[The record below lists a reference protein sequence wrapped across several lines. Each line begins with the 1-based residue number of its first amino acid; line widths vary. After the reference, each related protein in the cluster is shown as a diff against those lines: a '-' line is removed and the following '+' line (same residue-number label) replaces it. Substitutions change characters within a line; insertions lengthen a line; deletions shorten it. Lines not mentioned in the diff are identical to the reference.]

1 MGGGGGAQAP
11 IVLSSVVA
19 SYITAVLIMAILFLD
34 NMVVPVVNAK
44 EACNELT
51 PDFYS
56 ESCPQLEHIV
66 QTVVK
71 AAVLKETRMAASLM
85 RLEFHDCFVNVFMH
99 LPYNHPM
106 LF

>member
-1 MGGGGGAQAP
+1 MGGGAQAP

-19 SYITAVLIMAILFLD
+19 SYITAMLIMAAILFLD

-51 PDFYS
+51 PNFYS